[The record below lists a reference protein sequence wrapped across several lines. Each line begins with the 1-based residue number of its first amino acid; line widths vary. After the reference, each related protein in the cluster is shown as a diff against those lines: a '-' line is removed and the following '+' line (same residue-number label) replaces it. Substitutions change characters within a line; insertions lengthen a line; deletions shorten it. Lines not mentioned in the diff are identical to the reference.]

1 MRGHNAI
8 EFRILG
14 PLEVLCGG
22 ASVPIGGVRQRA
34 LLALLLLSA
43 NRVVSRDRLIDE
55 LLPGTPPDRADRT
68 LRVQVSRLRSVLN
81 ADTGD
86 ETRLL
91 ARAPG
96 YLLRVEPGEL
106 DLQNLE
112 KLLSEGHRALQDRAF
127 ERASQTFREAESL
140 WRGRPLADLEFEP
153 FARLEIERLEEL
165 RLVAAEERIDADLA
179 LGEHAAVIVELQEL
193 VREHPLRER
202 MRAQQVLALY
212 RSGRQA
218 EALEVYRQTR
228 RLLVEDLGLEPGAD
242 LQRLHQA
249 VLDHDPQL
257 DLAQA
262 KLATLQEPDPEA
274 TPDGDPSAVQRR
286 QRAGISAGRTR
297 PTPRLAWL
305 LALAGLL
312 LIAFAGAMF
321 ELHDHGGQAA
331 AASAPGDSVA
341 VISPAGGHLV
351 RSFRVG
357 GDPAELTVGAGAVWV
372 LNAGDDTVTRIDIHG
387 HAESTFGTGGL
398 PINLAAGDGSLWV
411 LNGTGVTGLG
421 GTPFPSE
428 VSRLDPDTAVTLAR
442 LPLSASE
449 TSPTQGD
456 IAVGQQ
462 GVWVVNPDATVSR
475 IDPASDRVV
484 QRIAGLD
491 ASEVAT
497 GSGGTWALEGGPLQG
512 GTIVRLSSDSDRITE
527 RVRVPIGGVNEEL
540 SSLAVGG
547 GALWA
552 TDPSQG
558 TLWRIDLSPSVSER
572 TIPLAIGASYV
583 AYGAGKVWV
592 SNGLTGTVSSVDPR
606 TNLVTNTISLGNT
619 PGPLV
624 VGGGAL
630 WVGVSGAP
638 GASLPAVSQ
647 SRATPSS
654 LPGSI
659 CGPVLSGGGR
669 PQKLVVSDLPL
680 HGGAVTVQMG
690 EAIAYVLREHDF
702 RAGRFRLGYQSCDDS
717 TAQSGYSD
725 PDRCTS
731 DAKAYVHNPLVIGV
745 IGPYD
750 SNCAIQEIPI
760 ANRGGLAMISPTNS
774 LNWLTH
780 ADSLT
785 PPGFV
790 SQLYPTGARN
800 YARVFP
806 ADDVEAAAIAEFARR
821 LHLRSVYVL
830 DDGGT
835 YGAGMALHFEL
846 SARRLGLHLAGSSR
860 YSNGDTFSRLAA
872 RVARSGATAVF
883 LGGVLED
890 GPLIRVLRRQL
901 GPRFTILADDGFLP
915 PGLLFQ
921 TNGPA
926 ARGVYIAADV
936 LPNGPLRPAGR
947 DFVAHF
953 AATQHQ
959 APAWAAIYAAQ
970 ATDVMIDA
978 IARSDGTRRSVTRA
992 LFKTCVHNGILGSFC
1007 FDANGDPTST
1017 GISIVKAM
1025 RPGGDRTAP
1034 ENTQGAHLVTM
1045 IYPPRTLVR

>member
-1 MRGHNAI
+1 MQ
-8 EFRILG
+8 
-14 PLEVLCGG
+14 
-22 ASVPIGGVRQRA
+22 IGGVRQRA

-55 LLPGTPPDRADRT
+55 LLPGTNPDRADRT

-106 DLQNLE
+106 DLQNFE

-127 ERASQTFREAESL
+127 ERASQTLREAESL

-262 KLATLQEPDPEA
+262 RLATLLEPDPQ
-274 TPDGDPSAVQRR
+274 TRPDGDPSAVQRR
-286 QRAGISAGRTR
+286 QRAGVSAGRARLR
-297 PTPRLAWL
+297 PRFVWL
-305 LALAGLL
+305 LALAGLVL
-312 LIAFAGAMF
+312 VAFAGAMF
-321 ELHDHGGQAA
+321 ALRDHGGQAV
-331 AASAPGDSVA
+331 AASAPGDSIA
-341 VISPAGGHLV
+341 VISPGDGHLV

-357 GDPAELTVGAGAVWV
+357 GDPAELAVGAGAVWV

-387 HAESTFGTGGL
+387 HAESTFGTGGI

-411 LNGTGVTGLG
+411 QNGTGVTGLG

-428 VSRLDPDTAVTLAR
+428 VSRLDPDTGVTLAT
-442 LPLSASE
+442 LPLSATE

-462 GVWVVNPDATVSR
+462 GVWVVNPNATVSR
-475 IDPASDRVV
+475 IDPATDRVV
-484 QRIAGLD
+484 QRIAALN
-491 ASEVAT
+491 ASEVTT
-497 GSGGTWALEGGPLQG
+497 GSGATWALEGGSLEG
-512 GTIVRLSSDSDRITE
+512 GTIARLSPGSDRVTQ
-527 RVRVPIGGVNEEL
+527 RVRVPIGSTSVGL

-558 TLWRIDLSPSVSER
+558 TLWRIDLRPVVSER

-583 AYGAGKVWV
+583 AYGAGTVWV
-592 SNGLTGTVSSVDPR
+592 SNGLTGTVSRVDPH
-606 TNLVTNTISLGNT
+606 TNLVTGTISLGNT

-624 VGGGAL
+624 VGAGAV

-638 GASLPAVSQ
+638 DASLPAVSQ
-647 SRATPSS
+647 THTGLSS

-680 HGGAVTVQMG
+680 HAGSVTVQMG

-750 SNCAIQEIPI
+750 SNCAVQEIPI

-774 LNWLTH
+774 LIWLTQ

-821 LHLRSVYVL
+821 LQLASVYVL
-830 DDGGT
+830 NDGST
-835 YGAGMALHFEL
+835 YGAGMALHFGR
-846 SARRLGLHLAGSSR
+846 SARRLGLHLAGSST
-860 YSNGDTFSRLAA
+860 YSNANTFGRVAA
-872 RVARSGATAVF
+872 RVARSGAKAVF
-883 LGGVLED
+883 LGGLLED
-890 GPLIRVLRRQL
+890 GPLIRALRRQL
-901 GPRFTILADDGFLP
+901 GPRFVILADDGFLP
-915 PGLLFQ
+915 PSLLFQ
-921 TNGPA
+921 TNGAA

-936 LPNGPLRPAGR
+936 LPNGPLGPAGH
-947 DFVAHF
+947 DFVTHF
-953 AATQHQ
+953 ATTQHQ
-959 APAWAAIYAAQ
+959 APINEAAIYAAQ
-970 ATDVMIDA
+970 ATDVLIDA

-992 LFKTCVHNGILGSFC
+992 LFKTCVHNGILRSFC

-1025 RPGGDRTAP
+1025 RPGGNRITPD
-1034 ENTQGAHLVTM
+1034 NTQGADLVTM
-1045 IYPPRTLVR
+1045 IYPPRTMVR